1 MLEPENR
8 QLLFEALRPPVGYA
22 LDRAVGTTYSLDL
35 MSLLAAPLA
44 FALFDRELTDGRLV
58 ADPIALLDAVR
69 RYSDRIDV
77 FCQAGQI
84 AIPREHRALLTY
96 LEDSIHEV
104 VPPDRHAIFHPKVWV
119 IRYRSTEGDLS
130 YRLLCLSR
138 NLTFDRSWDSIL
150 VMDGERSSKQSG
162 DPKLSRFVARMAQLA
177 VRGITNERAAE
188 IRQLAEEVGRVV
200 FAPPPGFDRVA
211 FWPLGLGQKAWP
223 FEGRILRLLIA
234 SPFLTEG
241 CLSRFPNGSSSTT
254 VVSRPEALD
263 RLGGRKVAGLREAM
277 VLSPSAS
284 QPLEGSDDELAAQGR
299 SVDEAVAEAGGT
311 ELLGLHAKLY
321 VIEASR
327 RARLWTGSANATDAA
342 FGGNVE
348 FLIELEGPR
357 NLCGI
362 EAIVGA
368 GKDRGGMRKLL
379 EPYMPADDDPLPPT
393 DAEKL
398 DSWLDSIRRGVAR
411 QAFVARVEE
420 ADGHTYALR
429 LEVGAQLGGRPEKLE
444 RLIEPAKIR
453 IRPLTLGDGYF
464 RSPIAHGRTAVVDF
478 GTLSF
483 EALTSFFVVELEA
496 GEGRLKTTVAFVVN
510 ADLVGAPTD
519 RKERTLTSL
528 LANRGELIRFLLLLL
543 GGIGAEDPANAI
555 DVLTGDRVA
564 GGETWL
570 LGQWQALLEP
580 MVRALAGEPGR
591 LDEIERL
598 ITELGKTESSKALLP
613 EGWTDVWDPI
623 WAARGALQGQ

>member
-8 QLLFEALRPPVGYA
+8 QLLFEALRPPPGYV
-22 LDRAVGTTYSLDL
+22 LDRAVGTTYTLDL

-44 FALFDRELTDGRLV
+44 FALFDRESADGRLL

-69 RYSDRIDV
+69 RYADRIDV

-84 AIPREHRALLTY
+84 AMPRAHRALLTY
-96 LEDSIHEV
+96 LEGSIHEV
-104 VPPDRHAIFHPKVWV
+104 VPPNPHAIFHPKVWV
-119 IRYRSTEGDLS
+119 IRYRTPEGDVS
-130 YRLLCLSR
+130 YRMLCLSR
-138 NLTFDRSWDSIL
+138 NLTFDRSWDTVL
-150 VMDGERSSKQSG
+150 VMEGERRSGKSG
-162 DPKLSRFVARMAQLA
+162 DPQLSRFVANLAQLA
-177 VRGITNERAAE
+177 VRRITDERAAA
-188 IRQLAEEVGRVV
+188 IRQLAEEIGKVV
-200 FAPPPGFDRVA
+200 FTPPPGFDRVA
-211 FWPLGLGQKAWP
+211 FWPLGLGQHTWP
-223 FEGRILRLLIA
+223 FEGSILRLLIV

-241 CLSRFPNGSSSTT
+241 CLSRFPNGAASTT
-254 VVSRPEALD
+254 VVSRPEAFDL
-263 RLGGRKVAGLREAM
+263 LGGRRVAGLREAM

-284 QPLEGSDDELAAQGR
+284 QTSDSSGEEPARQGR
-299 SVDEAVAEAGGT
+299 SVDEAVGEGGGS

-321 VIEASR
+321 VVEASR

-342 FGGNVE
+342 FSGNVE

-357 NLCGI
+357 RFCGI
-362 EAIVGA
+362 DAVVGA
-368 GKDRGGMRKLL
+368 GKDGGGVRKLL
-379 EPYMPADDDPLPPT
+379 EPYMPADDNPLQPSE
-393 DAEKL
+393 AEKL
-398 DSWLDSIRRGVAR
+398 DSLLDSIRRGVAR
-411 QAFVARVEE
+411 QAFLARVEE
-420 ADGHTYALR
+420 ADGGTYTLR
-429 LEVGAQLGGRPEKLE
+429 LEVGAQPGARSEKLE

-464 RSPIAHGRTAVVDF
+464 RTPLPQGRTAAVEF
-478 GTLSF
+478 GTVSF

-496 GEGRLKTTVAFVVN
+496 GEGRLKTRVAFVVN

-543 GGIGAEDPANAI
+543 GGMGAEDPANAI

-564 GGETWL
+564 DGESWL

-591 LDEIERL
+591 LDEIQRL
-598 ITELGKTESSKALLP
+598 ITELGKTEAGKTLLP
-613 EGWTDVWDPI
+613 DGWTDVWEPI
-623 WAARGALQGQ
+623 WAARGALEVP